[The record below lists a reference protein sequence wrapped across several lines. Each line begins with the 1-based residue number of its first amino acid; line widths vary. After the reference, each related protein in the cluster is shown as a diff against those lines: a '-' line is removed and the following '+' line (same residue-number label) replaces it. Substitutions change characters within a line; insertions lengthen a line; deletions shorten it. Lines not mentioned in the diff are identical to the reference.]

1 MGPIPL
7 LIALGMFV
15 NGAELVDFLIEY
27 TAEVV
32 FCGNHARD
40 LQQMALSVYNTSGST
55 ALVAYKYGQTVD
67 LLQTLRVV
75 YQYVQTV
82 DSQQTLRAVGSAA
95 LVVYQHGSSR
105 LHMSEA
111 RGYVVYQQA
120 YARGYVVCQHAYEYV
135 FAQPVCPVPT
145 EQGCPAPPESPGSGE
160 QMPLNEPVKE
170 TTQSWNLPVM
180 VVQVLVMLLLGF
192 WVIVVFYRK
201 KKLVAKPTVPTEH
214 VIAEQVPTEPE
225 IAAPVIAEPVPE
237 EPVIEE
243 PLPVKPDSD
252 TPARVGLSTT
262 ASADHRLEMFQFKM
276 RLAKA

>member
-75 YQYVQTV
+75 YQYGQTV
-82 DSQQTLRAVGSAA
+82 ESQQTLRAVGSAA

-105 LHMSEA
+105 LHMSAA
-111 RGYVVYQQA
+111 RGYVVYQ
-120 YARGYVVCQHAYEYV
+120 YAYEYV

-145 EQGCPAPPESPGSGE
+145 EQGCPAPPESPGSGG
-160 QMPLNEPVKE
+160 QMPINKPGPPW
-170 TTQSWNLPVM
+170 TLPVM
-180 VVQVLVMLLLGF
+180 VVPFLVMLLLGF
-192 WVIVVFYRK
+192 WVMMVLYHK
-201 KKLVAKPTVPTEH
+201 KKGVAKPTVG
-214 VIAEQVPTEPE
+214 AEPGIDETVSAESE
-225 IAAPVIAEPVPE
+225 IAAPVIEEPVPE

>member
-15 NGAELVDFLIEY
+15 NGAELAYEMSAVIVEY

-75 YQYVQTV
+75 YQYSQTV

-214 VIAEQVPTEPE
+214 VIAEQVPTEP
-225 IAAPVIAEPVPE
+225 VIADPP
-237 EPVIEE
+237 
-243 PLPVKPDSD
+243 
-252 TPARVGLSTT
+252 TPPTSPTT
-262 ASADHRLEMFQFKM
+262 ASAETPFDLDDFEWSLEFG
-276 RLAKA
+276 RI

>member
-1 MGPIPL
+1 ML
-7 LIALGMFV
+7 LFVGMLA

-40 LQQMALSVYNTSGST
+40 LHQMALSVYNTSGST
-55 ALVAYKYGQTVD
+55 ALVVYQYGQTVD

-75 YQYVQTV
+75 YQYSQTV

-160 QMPLNEPVKE
+160 QMPINKPGPPW
-170 TTQSWNLPVM
+170 TLPVM
-180 VVQVLVMLLLGF
+180 VVPLLVMLLLGF
-192 WVIVVFYRK
+192 WVTMVF
-201 KKLVAKPTVPTEH
+201 TVGSSPSRSPFA
-214 VIAEQVPTEPE
+214 IF
-225 IAAPVIAEPVPE
+225 
-237 EPVIEE
+237 
-243 PLPVKPDSD
+243 
-252 TPARVGLSTT
+252 AR
-262 ASADHRLEMFQFKM
+262 M
-276 RLAKA
+276 